1 MYNANYLL
9 CECKPKTLHESV
21 NSNIC
26 KNITIRQITKDT
38 PHSTQIIISLDIFLT
53 WIIFLHA
60 HPQVLYDICVKFLL
74 YQLIDL
80 GEVARTRN
88 RQTTDRVFP
97 I

>member
-1 MYNANYLL
+1 MH
-9 CECKPKTLHESV
+9 TLRSY
-21 NSNIC
+21 
-26 KNITIRQITKDT
+26 T
-38 PHSTQIIISLDIFLT
+38 
-53 WIIFLHA
+53 
-60 HPQVLYDICVKFLL
+60 VLYDICVKFLL